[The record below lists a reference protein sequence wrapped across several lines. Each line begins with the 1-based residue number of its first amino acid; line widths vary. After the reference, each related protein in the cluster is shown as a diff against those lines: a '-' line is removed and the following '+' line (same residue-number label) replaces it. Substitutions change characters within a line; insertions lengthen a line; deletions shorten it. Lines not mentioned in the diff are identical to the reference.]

1 MRWFTLILG
10 MAILAGV
17 ASVVIVLREA
27 GSAPQTASATSPAVS
42 PSPPQGGPPSPTAS
56 AFTDP
61 CGTFDTTAA
70 TPYAVTGYWLIP
82 TSDPCTWRRQL
93 QAIHRLG
100 GDTVVRL
107 GFGLS
112 PRPVDHEG
120 RILDRLDEGA
130 GPKTATPKTA
140 TPKTAT
146 PGNGAQDEPKPDG
159 RYAKCEENGL
169 TCVQS
174 AEKDLKAAN
183 PGNMLTWTYVYRTD
197 ERFGPGIFRCP
208 SMEHEIEVNGAVFYR
223 LIAPEDGSDD
233 PTCDFTSKGRRYHL
247 ILVSAGVKDSL
258 SELLDLGDQ
267 FGIQVFPALPL
278 APRDLVKTATA
289 DPRHIG
295 TLTTLTR
302 RVLQDYGGRFAGRAS
317 LGGVYQPFELQ
328 IRDWTD
334 PSKFQTLQ
342 VYEEQHRIVEQV
354 LPGKPILVS
363 PYLDGRRQKKFTA
376 TPAQVAAG
384 FKALARTGV
393 GIIAP
398 QDGRGTG
405 KLGLYW
411 PNLKNKPVDDRL
423 KPVVGDTTYAD
434 AYHGSTRDY
443 YRAMAQAREELAQEG
458 VDVSLW
464 ANVEA
469 FEPTPGGGDV
479 CGRQSARGRTDK
491 ARLDTQVALAAP
503 YVSKIISYMWSD
515 FFTCDSPSLS
525 EEISA
530 DWNRPIAIEARRDDR
545 DGQGGLEIR
554 GFHVGAVKVT
564 LSWSGVETPRV
575 VDSALAGAHD
585 PAPIE
590 GLPVGAE
597 SIWIPVDW
605 ASVPEKVWVRVDV
618 TAPDGRKAAEPVYY
632 RNNV

>member
-1 MRWFTLILG
+1 MRWLILILG
-10 MAILAGV
+10 IAILAGV
-17 ASVVIVLREA
+17 ASVVIVLRDGVAPGPRTA
-27 GSAPQTASATSPAVS
+27 GTEVTSPAAS
-42 PSPPQGGPPSPTAS
+42 PSPPQEGPPSPTAS

-61 CGTFDTTAA
+61 CGTFDTTAP

-107 GFGLS
+107 GYGLS
-112 PRPVDHEG
+112 PRPVDREG
-120 RILDRLDEGA
+120 RVLSRLGDGA
-130 GPKTATPKTA
+130 GPVSGNQGKTAE
-140 TPKTAT
+140 
-146 PGNGAQDEPKPDG
+146 DPKPDG

-169 TCVQS
+169 TCVQA

-183 PGNMLTWTYVYRTD
+183 PGNMITWTYVYRTD

-208 SMEHEIEVNGAVFYR
+208 SIEHEIEVNGAVFYR

-247 ILVSAGVKDSL
+247 ILVSAGQKDSL
-258 SELLDLGDQ
+258 TELLDLGDR

-278 APRDLVKTATA
+278 APRDFVKTATA

-302 RVLQDYGGRFAGRAS
+302 RVLQDYGDRFAGRAS

-334 PSKFQTLQ
+334 PSKFQTLL

-363 PYLDGRRQKKFTA
+363 PYLDGRRQKKYTA

-405 KLGLYW
+405 KVGLYW

-423 KPVVGDTTYAD
+423 KPVVGDTTYAA
-434 AYHGSTRDY
+434 AYYGSTRDY
-443 YRAMAQAREELAQEG
+443 YRAMAQARTELAEEG
-458 VDVSLW
+458 IDVRLW

-469 FEPTPGGGDV
+469 FEPTPTDGDT
-479 CGRQSARGRTDK
+479 CGRQSSRGRTDK

-525 EEISA
+525 KEISD
-530 DWNRPIAIEARRDDR
+530 DWDRPIAIEARRVDQEAQ

-554 GFHVGAVKVT
+554 GYHVGFAKVT
-564 LSWSGVETPRV
+564 LSWTGVETPRV
-575 VDSALAGAHD
+575 IDAAVVGRRDT
-585 PAPIE
+585 APIE
-590 GLPVGAE
+590 GLPVGTE
-597 SIWIPVDW
+597 KVWIPVDW
-605 ASVPEKVWVRVDV
+605 ASVPQDVWVRVDV
-618 TAPDGRKAAEPVYY
+618 TTSDGRKAAEPVYY
-632 RNNV
+632 RNSV